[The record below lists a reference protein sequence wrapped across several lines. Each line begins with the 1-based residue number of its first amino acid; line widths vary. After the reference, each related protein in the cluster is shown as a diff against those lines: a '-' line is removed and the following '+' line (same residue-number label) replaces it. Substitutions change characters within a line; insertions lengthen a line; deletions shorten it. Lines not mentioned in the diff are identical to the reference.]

1 MSKCHLWLDARRAK
15 KDGRFPVKIAVA
27 YGTALFIDSGISVE
41 QDYWDAEKEL
51 YLGSDAKIVNR
62 TLGALLEHISSRV
75 TELRATGRFNSLT
88 RQELK
93 KLLIAYNADPERIID
108 ERKTVFEVADLFLQT
123 KDGRTRDIYDLTF
136 RKMKDFSPGKLHF
149 EDISKNW
156 LHDYESFIGGKV
168 NSRAIHLRNLRALC
182 NFAIDENYTKEYP
195 FRKYPIRTEE
205 TRKRS
210 LSIDQMREI
219 LNCSVTDIQ
228 REYRDMFLLMFYLI
242 GINAADLFT
251 AHKADIIDGR
261 LEYRRNKTGRLYS
274 IKIEPEAAAIINR
287 YAGKDYLLSP
297 LDRYSSYR
305 DYLHHMN
312 NSLKTLGQTYRTS
325 SKKIGEVICKDLSSY
340 WSRHTWATFAADLD
354 VPDTTISLALGH
366 AIVGNR
372 TTSIY
377 IKRNRAKVDASNRK
391 VIDYLYGRYG
401 NEKDRF

>member
-1 MSKCHLWLDARRAK
+1 MSKCHLWLDVRRAK
-15 KDGRFPVKIAVA
+15 KDGRFPVKVA
-27 YGTALFIDSGISVE
+27 ITYGTALLIDTGVSVE
-41 QDYWDAEKEL
+41 QDHWDADKEL
-51 YLGSDAKIVNR
+51 YLGPDAKKVNR
-62 TLGALLEHISSRV
+62 TLGAMLEHISSRV

-156 LHDYESFIGGKV
+156 LHDFETFIGGKV

-182 NFAIDENYTKEYP
+182 NYAIDEDFTKAYP
-195 FRKYPIRTEE
+195 FRKYSIRTEE

-210 LSIDQMREI
+210 LSIKQMREI
-219 LNCSVTDIQ
+219 MNCAVTDVQ

-242 GINAADLFT
+242 GINATDLFT
-251 AHKADIIDGR
+251 ARKTDIVDGR
-261 LEYRRNKTGRLYS
+261 LEYRRDKTGRLFS
-274 IKIEPEAAAIINR
+274 IKIEPEAAEIIER
-287 YAGKDYLLSP
+287 YAGKNYLLSP
-297 LDRYSSYR
+297 LDRYASHR

-325 SKKIGEVICKDLSSY
+325 SKKTGKVICHELSSY
-340 WSRHTWATFAADLD
+340 WSRHTWATFAAELD
-354 VPDTTISLALGH
+354 IPDPTISLALGH
-366 AIVGNR
+366 AVAGHR
-372 TTSIY
+372 TTAVY
-377 IKRNRAKVDASNRK
+377 IKRDRAKIDSANRR
-391 VIDYLYGRYG
+391 VIDYLKGKEG
-401 NEKDRF
+401 